1 MGKIATVLFG
11 FTVLVC
17 LFAIGGQ
24 GGEVS
29 ATEKPAYV
37 GPEKCAECHPDQF
50 ESFMKNSKKAKSY
63 TSIQRMAGKLTLED
77 LKACYGCH
85 TTGYGKPGGFLSE
98 QDTPHLKNTGCEVCH
113 GPGSLHT
120 ESEDPEDLIVDI
132 DVDACMTCHNS
143 ERVSA
148 FGFKPL
154 LYGGAH

>member
-1 MGKIATVLFG
+1 MEKNFRRLLCL
-11 FTVLVC
+11 TVLVC
-17 LFAIGGQ
+17 FFGVGSLITS
-24 GGEVS
+24 VS
-29 ATEKPAYV
+29 ATEGPAYV
-37 GPEKCAECHPDQF
+37 GAEKCAECHPDQF
-50 ESFMKNSKKAKSY
+50 EAFMKNSKKAKSY
-63 TSIQRMAGKLTLED
+63 ASIQRMAGKLTPDD
-77 LKACYGCH
+77 LRACYGCH

-120 ESEDPEDLIVDI
+120 ESEDPEDLIVAINVED
-132 DVDACMTCHNS
+132 CMTCHNS